1 MENKF
6 VSKTEDEIIAEVAEE
21 KGLTKEE
28 VREMWESFKNKVKE
42 YEEKLNQIKIN
53 TM

>member
-28 VREMWESFKNKVKE
+28 VKEMWESFKNKVKE
-42 YEEKLNQIKIN
+42 YEEELNRIKRN